1 MVSAIINELEQETDG
16 DNASTS
22 IAGKLTISGT
32 DADTSDNE
40 SVTWT
45 IGDND
50 TITTAAAVTEEE
62 DAEPVIPE
70 GEDPSLGAEA
80 LAAAFALARQSRS
93 EAEARLDDPKLP
105 EAIPP
110 KPADGFRIALMLPAE
125 GPAASV
131 SQHIREGA
139 EFALFKLA
147 GKNIDMIF
155 LDSENP
161 DLATAAALANGADM
175 ILGPVF
181 ANKAQRV
188 GAIIGKN
195 RLPVLTF
202 SNDSTAAGG
211 NVMLLG
217 QTPEQEIETV
227 LAHALIH
234 QPTNPASGREKL
246 AVAIISQD
254 KIYGRRV
261 ANHAASILNDAGL
274 PPVANITLDA
284 ATLASEDNLR
294 RRIRRLTGWVPP
306 SCEGTARVLI
316 SISLSLPVIRH
327 SASAL
332 PLCWHGMILIP
343 KKSVIWARRCG
354 RLPPFYRN
362 LLCVA
367 AGMPRHAVARKL
379 FVDLWRET
387 GKSVPNRY
395 TMIGFDAVAL
405 AIRWPA

>member
-62 DAEPVIPE
+62 AEPVIPE

-80 LAAAFALARQSRS
+80 LAAAFALARQSRG

-105 EAIPP
+105 EAIPS

-125 GPAASV
+125 GPAAGV

-188 GAIIGKN
+188 GAIIGK
-195 RLPVLTF
+195 T
-202 SNDSTAAGG
+202 D
-211 NVMLLG
+211 
-217 QTPEQEIETV
+217 
-227 LAHALIH
+227 
-234 QPTNPASGREKL
+234 
-246 AVAIISQD
+246 
-254 KIYGRRV
+254 
-261 ANHAASILNDAGL
+261 
-274 PPVANITLDA
+274 
-284 ATLASEDNLR
+284 
-294 RRIRRLTGWVPP
+294 
-306 SCEGTARVLI
+306 C
-316 SISLSLPVIRH
+316 
-327 SASAL
+327 
-332 PLCWHGMILIP
+332 
-343 KKSVIWARRCG
+343 RC
-354 RLPPFYRN
+354 
-362 LLCVA
+362 
-367 AGMPRHAVARKL
+367 
-379 FVDLWRET
+379 
-387 GKSVPNRY
+387 
-395 TMIGFDAVAL
+395 
-405 AIRWPA
+405 